1 MKITETELNLAYEKV
16 NELKRTFISEP
27 EEIVEV
33 DIERNPLTDTNF
45 FEEDS
50 EFVIPFKLSF
60 KFDKEIGPK
69 GSYILATKNVEVI
82 MESED

>member
-16 NELKRTFISEP
+16 NELKRTFSELP
-27 EEIVEV
+27 EIIEV

-50 EFVIPFKLSF
+50 EFLTPFKLAF
-60 KFDKEIGPK
+60 KFNKDIGPR
-69 GSYILATKNVEVI
+69 GSYILVDTNITIIV
-82 MESED
+82 ESED